1 VPLPALPLGRSG
13 AKKLLFYA
21 ESPVKLA
28 IFKPLLRA
36 LFGDSRIELYFA
48 GKLQGSVGSKGM
60 AELLGLDG
68 IKTIRRG
75 WSALHRFDLLVTAD
89 YEIWAPYENPL
100 LPASRVPKLQL
111 FHGASVRNGAVAPK
125 MKRFQ
130 HWFVIGP
137 YMERALIA
145 NGYVRADDPGL
156 HRVGMPKT
164 DRLLDGS
171 LDRAAIT
178 QGLRID
184 PRRKTVMLAPTW
196 MKPSPLDEYGDA
208 LLDGLARGPWNL
220 LIKLHDKFFDPRFN
234 VTDWA
239 AKLAPF
245 DARENVR
252 VVRDY
257 DAVPAMFA
265 SDLLIS
271 DVSSIANEFA
281 LLDRPLVYLRVPD
294 EDKLRGRYRHMDLDT
309 WGQRAGENAGSAAE
323 CVAAVERSL
332 AHPELHRDVR
342 RALAQ
347 DIFFHPGQATRA
359 AVDAVYGIL
368 GLSPPLIHGR
378 RGQATGC

>member
-1 VPLPALPLGRSG
+1 MPLPAIPLGRPG

-28 IFKPLLRA
+28 IFKPLLRELA
-36 LFGDSRIELYFA
+36 QDDRVELYFA
-48 GKLQGSVGSKGM
+48 GKLQGNVGSKGM
-60 AELLGLDG
+60 ADLLGLDG
-68 IKTIRRG
+68 VKPIRRG
-75 WSALHRFDLLVTAD
+75 WSAMHRFDLLVTAD
-89 YEIWAPYENPL
+89 YEIWAPYENTL
-100 LPASRVPKLQL
+100 LPASRAPKLQL

-137 YMERALIA
+137 YMERALIG

-171 LDRAAIT
+171 LDRAAIARS
-178 QGLRID
+178 LRLD
-184 PRRKTVMLAPTW
+184 PARKTVMLAPTW

-208 LLDGLARGPWNL
+208 LLEGLARGAWNL

-234 VTDWA
+234 VTDWN

-245 DARENVR
+245 EKRENVR

-294 EDKLRGRYRHMDLDT
+294 EEKLRGRYRHMDLDT
-309 WGQRAGENAGSAAE
+309 WGQRAGESAGTAAE

-332 AHPELHRDVR
+332 AHPELHAETR

-347 DIFFHPGQATRA
+347 DIFFNPGTATTAGVA
-359 AVDAVYGIL
+359 ALRRIL
-368 GLSPPLIHGR
+368 GLSPR
-378 RGQATGC
+378 

>member
-1 VPLPALPLGRSG
+1 MPLPALPLGRPG
-13 AKKLLFYA
+13 TKKLLFYA

-28 IFKPLLRA
+28 IFKPLLRELA
-36 LFGDSRIELYFA
+36 KDARIELYFA
-48 GKLQGSVGSKGM
+48 GKLRGDIGSKGM
-60 AELLGLDG
+60 ADLLGLDG
-68 IKTIRRG
+68 VRTIRRG
-75 WSALHRFDLLVTAD
+75 WSTLHRFDLWVTAD
-89 YEIWAPYENPL
+89 YEIWAPYENAM
-100 LPASRVPKLQL
+100 LPASRVPKLQM

-125 MKRFQ
+125 MKRFD

-137 YMERALIA
+137 YMERALVS

-178 QGLRID
+178 KALRID
-184 PRRKTVMLAPTW
+184 PSRKTVMLAPTW

-208 LLDGLARGPWNL
+208 LLEGLANGPWNL

-234 VTDWA
+234 VTDWN

-245 DARENVR
+245 DARPNVR

-294 EDKLRGRYRHMDLDT
+294 EDKLRGRYKHMDLDT
-309 WGQRAGENAGSAAE
+309 WGQRAGETAGDAAE
-323 CVAAVERSL
+323 CVEAVRRSL
-332 AHPELHRDVR
+332 ANPDAHADVR
-342 RALAQ
+342 RALVK
-347 DIFFHPGQATRA
+347 DIFYNPGSATRA
-359 AVDAVYGIL
+359 AVDAVLSIL
-368 GLSPPLIHGR
+368 AL
-378 RGQATGC
+378 RG

>member
-1 VPLPALPLGRSG
+1 MPLPAVPFGRSG
-13 AKKLLFYA
+13 TKKVLFYA

-28 IFKPLLRA
+28 IFKPLLRELEQDA
-36 LFGDSRIELYFA
+36 RIELYFA
-48 GKLQGSVGSKGM
+48 GKLQGHVGSKGM
-60 AELLGLDG
+60 AELLGLEG
-68 IKTIRRG
+68 VKTMGRG
-75 WSALHRFDLLVTAD
+75 WSTLHRFDLLVTAD
-89 YEIWAPYENPL
+89 YEIWAPYENSL
-100 LPASRVPKLQL
+100 LPASRAPKVQL

-137 YMERALIA
+137 YMERALVG

-171 LDRAAIT
+171 LNRARIT
-178 QGLRID
+178 TDLRID
-184 PRRKTVMLAPTW
+184 PTRKTVMLAPTW
-196 MKPSPLDEYGDA
+196 MNPSPLDAYGDA
-208 LLDGLARGPWNL
+208 LLDGLANGPWNL

-234 VTDWA
+234 VTDWT
-239 AKLAPF
+239 AKLAPY
-245 DARENVR
+245 DTRPHVR

-265 SDLLIS
+265 SDVLIS

-309 WGQRAGENAGSAAE
+309 WGQRAGESAGDAAE
-323 CVAAVERSL
+323 CVAAVARSL
-332 AHPELHRDVR
+332 AQPDLHGEVR
-342 RALAQ
+342 RALVE
-347 DIFFHPGQATRA
+347 DIFYNRGRATSAGVTALTR
-359 AVDAVYGIL
+359 IL
-368 GLSPPLIHGR
+368 GLPSR
-378 RGQATGC
+378 